1 MSDRLPPDE
10 WLPQAKALHVGQKR
24 RVRHG
29 FEATAAMDVYN
40 NGDSWTAYCHR
51 CHKNGWVPKQHQ
63 RIQEA
68 RVEPDRVQPVPADVI
83 HITQAGQYEQRRIWE
98 LLVQKGCPPGV
109 LPEEVIWYSQSSNR
123 ILLRQGKQALGR
135 ALNLKQLPKWLAY
148 GEWWNQPRVWWTR
161 YRAAGPMVLVEDALS
176 SYKVAKAIEHYAPES
191 NVSVLA
197 TLGTTVTSLLLPMVQ
212 GRDVL
217 CMYDGDKA
225 GADGSA
231 AVKRRLA
238 VFGGTF
244 KDIRPSQG
252 DPKDMTLEAIYE
264 RLL

>member
-1 MSDRLPPDE
+1 
-10 WLPQAKALHVGQKR
+10 
-24 RVRHG
+24 
-29 FEATAAMDVYN
+29 
-40 NGDSWTAYCHR
+40 
-51 CHKNGWVPKQHQ
+51 
-63 RIQEA
+63 
-68 RVEPDRVQPVPADVI
+68 
-83 HITQAGQYEQRRIWE
+83 
-98 LLVQKGCPPGV
+98 
-109 LPEEVIWYSQSSNR
+109 
-123 ILLRQGKQALGR
+123 
-135 ALNLKQLPKWLAY
+135 
-148 GEWWNQPRVWWTR
+148 
-161 YRAAGPMVLVEDALS
+161 MVLVEDALS

-238 VFGGTF
+238 VFGGSF
-244 KDIRPSQG
+244 KDIRPTRG
-252 DPKDMTLEAIYE
+252 DPKAMTLEAIYE